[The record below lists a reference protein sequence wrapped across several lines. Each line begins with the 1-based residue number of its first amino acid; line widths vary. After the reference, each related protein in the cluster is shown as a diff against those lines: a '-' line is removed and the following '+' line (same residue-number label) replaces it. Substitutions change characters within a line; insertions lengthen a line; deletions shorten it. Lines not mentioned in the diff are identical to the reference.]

1 MAIYYYKLWD
11 ILKERKMTQ
20 KTLTEMTGISTAT
33 IFQMKR
39 DEYVSVGVL
48 DRITTALNCEYG
60 DVMSKTERPKEHYSG
75 YEYGLNL
82 VNSRDLILDALNDY
96 IKDNDLSLSDVQE
109 ITMLS
114 LNTIKKF
121 LKGENISQ
129 RSYYK
134 LLRLGK
140 EFENLIIK
148 KYGKPV
154 FGFI

>member
-1 MAIYYYKLWD
+1 
-11 ILKERKMTQ
+11 
-20 KTLTEMTGISTAT
+20 MTGISTAT

-60 DVMSKTERPKEHYSG
+60 DIMSKTEKPKEHYSG
-75 YEYGLNL
+75 YEYVLNL
-82 VNSRDLILDALNDY
+82 ETSRELVFDALNEY
-96 IKDNDLSLSDVQE
+96 ISENDLTINDVQV
-109 ITMLS
+109 ITTLS

-140 EFENLIIK
+140 DFENLIIK
-148 KYGKPV
+148 KFGKPV
-154 FGFI
+154 FSFL